1 MDMASRVL
9 ESKPVSL
16 YEVKEVLKGRKAEKE
31 LNYEQD
37 LTMKFVDK
45 YAKLTEKQTA
55 DLLAALAEVPFLKD
69 NAMLRFE
76 IANVVPTRI
85 EQLQLI
91 IPKTITPGEEEL
103 NQVVELTKKF
113 EDKLE

>member
-1 MDMASRVL
+1 MASRVL

-16 YEVKEVLKGRKAEKE
+16 HEVKETLKLRKAEKE

-45 YAKLTEKQTA
+45 FAKLTEKQTA
-55 DLLAALAEVPFLKD
+55 DLLTGLEEVAFLKG
-69 NAMLRFE
+69 NELLKYE

-91 IPKTITPGEEEL
+91 IPKTITPSEEEL
-103 NQVVELTKKF
+103 KQVMELTKKF

>member
-1 MDMASRVL
+1 MVSRVL

-16 YEVKEVLKGRKAEKE
+16 YEVKETLKLRKAEKE

-37 LTMKFVDK
+37 LTMKFVEK
-45 YAKLTEKQTA
+45 FAKLTEKQTT
-55 DLLAALAEVPFLKD
+55 DLLSALAEVAFLKD
-69 NAMLRFE
+69 NELLRYE

-91 IPKTITPGEEEL
+91 IPKTITPSEEEL
-103 NQVVELTKKF
+103 NKVVELTKKF